1 MFIAPR
7 WRKILRDLW
16 SNKARTFLVILSI
29 AVGVAAI
36 GMVAGTYSVIT
47 RDLPA
52 QYSKVVPA
60 HAQLMLAY
68 FTDDLVQVIRQ
79 VDGVKDAEG
88 RASMIVRLNTG
99 EDNRREIN
107 LTVLPNFNNIR
118 INKIFPF
125 TGDWPPGYQEM
136 VVERNSLPLIGAEVG
151 DSVEVVTPDGIVRRI
166 KIIGT
171 AHDLNNPSGT
181 FTGQAT
187 GFITGSTLE
196 WLGVPANY
204 NELFITVEGDDL
216 TPEQVRDVAYR
227 VQEKI
232 EKGGRTVYST
242 TLPTPDQHWFVPYL
256 APMAALLSILG
267 IIILLLSSFLIINT
281 ISATLSQQIRQIG
294 IMKSIGARTG
304 QVLSMYMLSMIIVGI
319 LAFGIAFPVGW
330 LGMRA
335 SVGLLSGIIN
345 FDVADYQLPKQIIWV
360 QAFLSIFLPVF
371 VAFFP
376 IRIASRITVRE
387 AISDYGLTK
396 VKFGDTWIDRLV
408 SNIQG
413 LSRPL
418 MLSLRNTFRKKAR
431 LTMTL
436 ITLILGSAIFIA
448 VMTVYTSLIN
458 TLDDALNY
466 YGFDLSVMFTR
477 EYRTDQIL
485 SEVNRVPGVAIA
497 ETWGIADS
505 RIVNPDGTESISIL
519 FVAPPTNTQLIKPS
533 VLFGRWLNPEDE
545 NAIVINTDVLAE
557 KPDLKVGDSLELKI
571 NGIESIWKIVGIT
584 RSVMTGP
591 WIYSNYPYFTR
602 RLGKYGLASGVYIA
616 LDKHDPETQAQM
628 AKALDEHFDN
638 VGLRVSTIGKVEEL
652 RATAVTQFNVIFV
665 FLMGMAILLTIVGSL
680 GLTGTMSLNVLE
692 RTREI
697 GVMRSIGASNGSIYQ
712 IVITEGIFIGLIS
725 WSVGLILSIPLGS
738 ILSNIVGNGFLRSP
752 LIQSFSGFGAFLW
765 LFLMIVISIV
775 ASYIPARKATRL
787 TVRDVLAYE

>member
-1 MFIAPR
+1 MIIAPR
-7 WRKILRDLW
+7 WRKIFRDLW

-52 QYSKVVPA
+52 QYSKVIPA
-60 HAQLMLAY
+60 HAQLMLVY
-68 FTDDLVQVIRQ
+68 FTDDLVQVIREVQ
-79 VDGVKDAEG
+79 GVKDAEG
-88 RASMIVRLNTG
+88 RSSIIVRLKTG
-99 EDNRREIN
+99 EDTWRELS
-107 LTVLPNFNNIR
+107 LTVLPNYDNIR

-125 TGDWPPGYQEM
+125 DGDWPPGYQEM
-136 VVERNSLPLIGAEVG
+136 VVERNSLSLINAGIG
-151 DSVEVVTPDGIVRRI
+151 DSVLVMTPDGIERRI
-166 KIIGT
+166 NIIGT

-187 GFITGSTLE
+187 GFITSSTLE
-196 WLGVPANY
+196 WLGVTPNY
-204 NELFITVEGDDL
+204 NELLITVDGLEL
-216 TPEQVRDVAYR
+216 TPEHVRDVAYR

-232 EKGGRTVYST
+232 EKSGRTVYST
-242 TLPTPDQHWFVPYL
+242 TLPPPDQHWFVPYL

-267 IIILLLSSFLIINT
+267 ITILLLSSFLIINT

-294 IMKSIGARTG
+294 IMKSIGAQTG
-304 QVLSMYMLSMIIVGI
+304 QVLAMYILSMVIVGI
-319 LAFGIAFPVGW
+319 LAFGIAVPFGW

-335 SVGLLSGIIN
+335 SVSLLAGIIN
-345 FDVADYQLPKQIIWV
+345 FDVVNYQLPRLIIWL
-360 QAFLSIFLPVF
+360 QAILSIFLPVF

-376 IRIASRITVRE
+376 IRVAVKITIRE
-387 AISDYGLTK
+387 AINDYGLSK
-396 VKFGDTWIDRLV
+396 VKFGDTWVDRLV
-408 SNIQG
+408 SKIQG
-413 LSRPL
+413 LSRPV

-448 VMTVYTSLIN
+448 VMTVYTSLVN

-477 EYRTDQIL
+477 EYRTDQII

-505 RIVNPDGTESISIL
+505 RIVNSDGTESISIL

-533 VLFGRWLNPEDE
+533 VLYGRWLNPEDE

-557 KPDLKVGDSLELKI
+557 KPDLKVGDSVELKI
-571 NGIESIWKIVGIT
+571 NGVESLWKIVGIT

-591 WIYSNYPYFTR
+591 WIYANYPYFTR

-616 LDKHDPETQAQM
+616 LDQHDPEAQAEM
-628 AKALDEHFDN
+628 AKVLDEHFDN
-638 VGLRVSTIGKVEEL
+638 VGLNVSTIGKVVDL
-652 RATAVTQFNVIFV
+652 RAIAVTQFNVIFV
-665 FLMGMAILLTIVGSL
+665 FLMGMSVLLTIVGSL

-697 GVMRSIGASNGSIYQ
+697 GVMRSIGASNASIYQ
-712 IVITEGIFIGLIS
+712 IVIIEGIIIGLIS
-725 WSVGLILSIPLGS
+725 WVVGLVVSIPLGTL
-738 ILSNIVGNGFLRSP
+738 LSNVVGNGFLRSP
-752 LIQSFSGFGAFLW
+752 LIQSFSWAGAILW
-765 LFLMIVISIV
+765 LILMIFISII
-775 ASYIPARKATRL
+775 ASFIPARRATRL

>member
-1 MFIAPR
+1 MIIAPR

-52 QYSKVVPA
+52 QYAKVIPA
-60 HAQLMLAY
+60 HAQLILAY
-68 FTDDLVQVIRQ
+68 FTDDLVQVIKQ

-88 RASMIVRLNTG
+88 RSSIVVRLKTG
-99 EDNRREIN
+99 EDTWKELS
-107 LTVLPNFNNIR
+107 LTVLPDFNNIR
-118 INKIFPF
+118 INKIFSF
-125 TGDWPPGYQEM
+125 AGNWPPGNQEM
-136 VVERNSLPLIGAEVG
+136 VVERNSIPLINADIG
-151 DSVEVVTPDGIVRRI
+151 DSVIITTPNGVERRI

-171 AHDLNNPSGT
+171 AHDINNPSGT

-204 NELFITVEGDDL
+204 NELLITVEGDDL
-216 TPEQVRDVAYR
+216 TPEQVRDIAYR

-294 IMKSIGARTG
+294 IMKSIGASTG
-304 QVLSMYMLSMIIVGI
+304 QVLSMYVLSMIIVGI
-319 LAFGIAFPVGW
+319 LAFGIAVPIGW

-335 SVGLLSGIIN
+335 SVSLLAGIIN
-345 FDVADYQLPKQIIWV
+345 FDVVNYQLPRQIIWF
-360 QAFLSIFLPVF
+360 QAFLSILLPVF
-371 VAFFP
+371 ISFFP
-376 IRIASRITVRE
+376 IRLASKITVRE

-408 SNIQG
+408 SSIQG

-448 VMTVYTSLIN
+448 VMTVYTSLVK

-485 SEVNRVPGVAIA
+485 SEVTRVPGVAIA

-533 VLFGRWLNPEDE
+533 VLSGRWLNPEDD

-557 KPDLKVGDSLELKI
+557 KPDLKVGDSVNLKI
-571 NGIESIWKIVGIT
+571 NGVESVWKIVGVT

-591 WIYSNYPYFTR
+591 WIYANYPYFTR

-616 LDKHDPETQAQM
+616 LDKHDPEAQAEM
-628 AKALDEHFDN
+628 AKVLDDHFDN
-638 VGLRVSTIGKVEEL
+638 VGLNVSTIGKVVDL
-652 RATAVTQFNVIFV
+652 RATAVTQFNVIFI
-665 FLMGMAILLTIVGSL
+665 FLMGMSILLTIVGSL

-712 IVITEGIFIGLIS
+712 IVITEGIIIGLIS
-725 WSVGLILSIPLGS
+725 WAVGLLFSIPLGTV
-738 ILSNIVGNGFLRSP
+738 LSNVVGTGFLRSP
-752 LIQSFSGFGAFLW
+752 LIHSFSGFGALIW
-765 LFLMIVISIV
+765 LFLMVGISII
-775 ASYIPARKATRL
+775 ASFIPARRATRL

>member
-1 MFIAPR
+1 MVIAPR

-52 QYSKVVPA
+52 QYTKVRPA
-60 HAQLMLAY
+60 HAQLMLA
-68 FTDDLVQVIRQ
+68 FFSDDLVQVIRQ
-79 VDGVKDAEG
+79 MDGVDEAEG
-88 RASMIVRLNTG
+88 RASIIVRLKTG
-99 EDNRREIN
+99 EDTWRELN
-107 LTVLPNFNNIR
+107 LTVLPDFNNIR

-125 TGDWPPGYQEM
+125 QGEWPPVYQEM
-136 VVERNSLPLIGAEVG
+136 VVERNSIPLINAEIG
-151 DSVEVVTPDGIVRRI
+151 DTVLITTPNGVERRI
-166 KIIGT
+166 KLVGT

-187 GFITGSTLE
+187 GFITSSTLE

-204 NELFITVEGDDL
+204 NELLITAEGQNL
-216 TPEQVRDVAYR
+216 TPDQVRDIAYS
-227 VQEKI
+227 VQDKVEKS
-232 EKGGRTVYST
+232 GRTVYAT

-294 IMKSIGARTG
+294 IMKSVGARTG
-304 QVLSMYMLSMIIVGI
+304 QVLAMYIFSMVIVGI
-319 LAFGIAFPVGW
+319 FAFGIAVPIGW

-335 SVGLLSGIIN
+335 AVSLLAGIIN
-345 FDVADYQLPKQIIWV
+345 FDVVNYQLPRWIIIL
-360 QAFLSIFLPVF
+360 QAILSILLPV
-371 VAFFP
+371 VISFFP
-376 IRIASRITVRE
+376 IRTAARITIRE
-387 AISDYGLTK
+387 AINDYGLTQ

-408 SNIQG
+408 STVQG

-418 MLSLRNTFRKKAR
+418 MLSLRNTFRKKSR
-431 LTMTL
+431 LAMTL
-436 ITLILGSAIFIA
+436 TTLILGSAIFIA
-448 VMTVYTSLIN
+448 VMTVYTSLVN

-485 SEVNRVPGVAIA
+485 SEVNRVPGVEIA

-519 FVAPPTNTQLIKPS
+519 FVAPPTDTQLIKPA
-533 VLFGRWLNPEDE
+533 VLYGRWLNPEDE

-557 KPDLKVGDSLELKI
+557 KPDVKVGDSLKLKI
-571 NGIESIWKIVGIT
+571 NGVESIWKIVGIT

-591 WIYSNYPYFTR
+591 WIYANYPYFTR

-616 LDKHDPETQAQM
+616 LDKHDPETQAHM
-628 AKALDEHFDN
+628 SKVLDEHFDH
-638 VGLRVSTIGKVEEL
+638 VGLRVSTILKVVDL
-652 RATAVTQFNVIFV
+652 RATAVTQFNVIFI
-665 FLMGMAILLTIVGSL
+665 FLMGMSILLTIVGSL

-697 GVMRSIGASNGSIYQ
+697 GVMRSIGASNGAIYQ
-712 IVITEGIFIGLIS
+712 IVITEGIIIGLIS
-725 WSVGLILSIPLGS
+725 WTIGLLFSIPLGT
-738 ILSNIVGNGFLRSP
+738 ILSNIVGSGFLRSP
-752 LIQSFSGFGAFLW
+752 LIQSFSWPGAFLW
-765 LFLMIVISIV
+765 LLIMVVISII
-775 ASYIPARKATRL
+775 ASFIPARRATRL

>member
-52 QYSKVVPA
+52 QYSKVNPA

-68 FTDDLVQVIRQ
+68 FTDDLVQVIRK

-88 RASMIVRLNTG
+88 RSSIIVRIKESDGTWKELNLNVIP
-99 EDNRREIN
+99 D
-107 LTVLPNFNNIR
+107 FNKIR

-125 TGDWPPGYQEM
+125 SGDWPPGYQEM
-136 VVERNSLPLIGAEVG
+136 VVERNSLPLVNAKIN
-151 DSVEVVTPDGIVRRI
+151 DSLVVTTPNGIERRL

-187 GFITGSTLE
+187 GFITSSTLE
-196 WLGVPANY
+196 WLGVPPEY
-204 NELFITVEGDDL
+204 NELLITIDGENL

-242 TLPTPDQHWFVPYL
+242 TLPIPDQHWFVPYL

-267 IIILLLSSFLIINT
+267 FIILLLSSFLIINT

-304 QVLSMYMLSMIIVGI
+304 QILFLYMLSMVIVGI
-319 LAFGIAFPVGW
+319 LAFGVAVPLGW

-335 SVGLLSGIIN
+335 SVGLLAGIIN
-345 FDVADYQLPKQIIWV
+345 FDVENYQLPRQIIWL
-360 QAFLSIFLPVF
+360 QAFLSIFLPVI
-371 VAFFP
+371 VSFFP
-376 IRIASRITVRE
+376 IRVASKITVRE
-387 AISDYGLTK
+387 AINDYGLTK
-396 VKFGDTWIDRLV
+396 AKFGDTWMDRLV
-408 SNIQG
+408 SGIKG

-431 LTMTL
+431 LTLTL
-436 ITLILGSAIFIA
+436 ITLTLGSAIFIA
-448 VMTVYTSLIN
+448 VMTVYTSLVN
-458 TLDDALNY
+458 TLDDALDY

-485 SEVNRVPGVAIA
+485 DEVNRVPGVAIA

-519 FVAPPTNTQLIKPS
+519 FVAPPTNTKLIKPS

-557 KPDLKVGDSLELKI
+557 KPDLKVGDPLKLKI
-571 NGIESIWKIVGIT
+571 NGLESEWKIVGIT

-591 WIYSNYPYFTR
+591 WIYTNYPYFTR
-602 RLGKYGLASGVYIA
+602 RLGRYGLASGVYIA
-616 LDKHDPETQAQM
+616 LDKHDPETQAAM
-628 AKALDEHFDN
+628 ARVLDEHFDN
-638 VGLRVSTIGKVEEL
+638 VGFNVSTIGKVVDL
-652 RATAVTQFNVIFV
+652 RNTAVTQFNVIFV
-665 FLMGMAILLTIVGSL
+665 FLMGMSVLLTIVGSL

-697 GVMRSIGASNGSIYQ
+697 GVLRSIGASNGAIYQ
-712 IVITEGIFIGLIS
+712 IVITEGIIIGLIS
-725 WSVGLILSIPLGS
+725 WAVGLIVSIPLGTL
-738 ILSNIVGNGFLRSP
+738 LSTIVGNGFLRSP
-752 LIQSFSGFGAFLW
+752 LVQSFSGFGAIIW
-765 LFLMIVISIV
+765 LLLLVVISII
-775 ASYIPARKATRL
+775 ASFIPARRATNL
-787 TVRDVLAYE
+787 TIRDVLAYE